1 MFIADTSNR
10 DIRITQKVH
19 ELDHM
24 CVCVCRNMHN
34 MYRVYCSYLQPNFQA
49 SALRAPKP

>member
-24 CVCVCRNMHN
+24 CVCVCAGICIICIAYTVLIYSQTFRPQ
-34 MYRVYCSYLQPNFQA
+34 R
-49 SALRAPKP
+49 